1 MSEQDSYRLS
11 VRFGEEILARGHTA
25 IPNLVLNYYVRLGLS
40 GPELLF
46 TIHVWQHWWSER
58 DPYPSLRTIASRMG
72 ISVRQA
78 KRYVESLEQKGFLR
92 VIERFLPDGSQTTNE
107 FDYSALIR
115 AVVAAARADGA
126 LGPASSPSII
136 RRTRERGSPR
146 DISVTPTPDI
156 AVTPPRDSADTPSQP
171 SLATGP
177 LAATSPKED
186 RMHADQTSKDSAQE
200 LAGAP
205 STAEEAEVL
214 ELFSEAKGQTA
225 SAGEGAALLQ
235 LMQRYAH
242 RAAQAKPPAT
252 SAEWVAAAI
261 AEAAQQP
268 NGALTPAALQ
278 PYLERWAAGR
288 TVVGATPAQPA
299 AATTGPALAAV
310 WALALAE
317 LREQVVPTNYTRWL
331 SRTQL
336 LSRAPGQAVVGVPDR
351 ICADQL
357 SRRLDPLVRRAL
369 SDACGEQLTISY
381 QVCS

>member
-1 MSEQDSYRLS
+1 MSEHDSYRLS

-25 IPNLVLNYYVRLGLS
+25 IPNLVLNYYVRLGLT

-58 DPYPSLRTIASRMG
+58 DPYPSLRTIAGRMG

-146 DISVTPTPDI
+146 DISDTLTPDM
-156 AVTPPRDSADTPSQP
+156 AVTPPHDSADTPSQP
-171 SLATGP
+171 SVATGP

-186 RMHADQTSKDSAQE
+186 HMHADQTSKDPADE

-205 STAEEAEVL
+205 ITAEEAEVL

-225 SAGEGAALLQ
+225 SARERAALLQ
-235 LMQRYAH
+235 LMQRYAN
-242 RAAQAKPPAT
+242 RAAQAKPTAT

-261 AEAAQQP
+261 AEASQHP
-268 NGALTPAALQ
+268 NGAVTPAALQ
-278 PYLERWAAGR
+278 PYLERWASGHIAGPM
-288 TVVGATPAQPA
+288 PAQAPA
-299 AATTGPALAAV
+299 VATGPALAEV

-317 LREQVVPTNYTRWL
+317 LREQVVATNYTRWL
-331 SRTQL
+331 SRAQL

-369 SDACGEQLTISY
+369 SEACGEQLTISY